1 MPGALSGRLVSGRE
15 LPYGI
20 QILRDGPTAITSS
33 LQQDL
38 PTNGFQALATARAS
52 PSPPKKKKQTTTKS
66 NRWKETH
73 SISAYSSPVAQSAV
87 CPTLM
92 GLKAE
97 LRRLCDTTRQ
107 VRHKAR
113 AVPIPNS
120 HQHWETSQKTGT
132 QHPKHWD
139 LTAPHTLLC
148 CKCCLQNP
156 VSTSRGKKHKLE
168 YINL

>member
-1 MPGALSGRLVSGRE
+1 MSSAWGTFGQTGIGEGTALWH
-15 LPYGI
+15 
-20 QILRDGPTAITSS
+20 
-33 LQQDL
+33 
-38 PTNGFQALATARAS
+38 TNTKGWTHCNNEFFTARPANEWVS
-52 PSPPKKKKQTTTKS
+52 STCNCKSLPPPKKNQTTTKS